1 MLGTTPFARSPVE
14 VSDLARS
21 GPGRVWRDFPDEGIT
36 VLGHRRT
43 DQRLA
48 ANVGVP
54 VPRLGEWVS
63 VRLPFRDIVPL
74 DAVY

>member
-1 MLGTTPFARSPVE
+1 M
-14 VSDLARS
+14 
-21 GPGRVWRDFPDEGIT
+21 
-36 VLGHRRT
+36 LGHRRT